1 MESLTGLDMFFISI
15 ALIIALMFFSVL
27 LTSLI
32 CTTIRNI
39 RIRNYSNS
47 IIIGC
52 VLQRKINPSN
62 PFECTIIDE
71 YKVIDKK
78 WDDKGKC
85 WVKLR
90 RLNDKDDARWDKTK
104 KVTELYDR
112 GFKISY
118 KK

>member
-15 ALIIALMFFSVL
+15 ALIFFGALL
-27 LTSLI
+27 ISLI
-32 CTTIRNI
+32 CNTIRNI
-39 RIRNYSNS
+39 RIRNYSNL
-47 IIIGC
+47 IAIGC
-52 VLQRKINPSN
+52 IVQRKINPSD

-90 RLNDKDDARWDKTK
+90 RLSDKDCAYWDKTK